1 MAKKQVVNISYDL
14 GYSAR
19 NENHDTIR
27 DIRINFE
34 NPDDDFLMENLNT
47 WLRAIGVNLE
57 VVQKTNKTL
66 DKQS

>member
-1 MAKKQVVNISYDL
+1 MAKNKTINTSYDL

-34 NPDDDFLMENLNT
+34 NPDDEFLMDNLNT
-47 WLRAIGVNLE
+47 WLRAIGVGLE
-57 VVQKTNKTL
+57 VVEKKVV
-66 DKQS
+66 

>member
-1 MAKKQVVNISYDL
+1 MHKTQMNISYDL

-34 NPDDDFLMENLNT
+34 NPDDEFLMENLNT
-47 WLRAIGVNLE
+47 WLRAIGVDLE
-57 VVQKTNKTL
+57 VVHKN
-66 DKQS
+66 

>member
-1 MAKKQVVNISYDL
+1 MNISYDL

-34 NPDDDFLMENLNT
+34 NSSDEFLMENLNT
-47 WLRAIGVNLE
+47 WLRAIGVDLE
-57 VVQKTNKTL
+57 VVKTT
-66 DKQS
+66 

>member
-1 MAKKQVVNISYDL
+1 MSKKQVVNTNYDL

-34 NPDDDFLMENLNT
+34 NPDDEFLMENLNT
-47 WLRAIGVNLE
+47 WLRAIGTNLE
-57 VVQKTNKTL
+57 VVQKN
-66 DKQS
+66 S

>member
-1 MAKKQVVNISYDL
+1 MAKNKTINTSYDL

-34 NPDDDFLMENLNT
+34 NPDSEFLMENLNT
-47 WLRAIGVNLE
+47 WLRAIGVDLE
-57 VVQKTNKTL
+57 VVVKKVV
-66 DKQS
+66 

>member
-1 MAKKQVVNISYDL
+1 MAKNKTTNTSYDL

-34 NPDDDFLMENLNT
+34 NPDIEFLMENLNT
-47 WLRAIGVNLE
+47 WLRAIGVDLE
-57 VVQKTNKTL
+57 VVQK
-66 DKQS
+66 

>member
-1 MAKKQVVNISYDL
+1 MNISYDL

-34 NPDDDFLMENLNT
+34 NPSREFLMENLNT
-47 WLRAIGVNLE
+47 WLRAIGADLE
-57 VVQKTNKTL
+57 VVKTT
-66 DKQS
+66 